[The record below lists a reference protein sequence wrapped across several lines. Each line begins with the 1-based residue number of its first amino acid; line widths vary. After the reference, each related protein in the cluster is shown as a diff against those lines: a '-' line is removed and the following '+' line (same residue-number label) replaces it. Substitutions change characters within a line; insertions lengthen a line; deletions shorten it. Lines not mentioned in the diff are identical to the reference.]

1 MSEEV
6 KTCSWCGKS
15 YVSHRPS
22 SRFCSPACRVASHRS
37 SAGGKAVQAEPTIG
51 QDELAAAIV
60 QLKGAVATLSAAST
74 RGPAAMRH
82 ACGAVA
88 LVTASALKAEGL

>member
-15 YVSHRPS
+15 YVSQRPS

-60 QLKGAVATLSAAST
+60 QLKGAVA
-74 RGPAAMRH
+74 
-82 ACGAVA
+82 

>member
-15 YVSHRPS
+15 YVSRS
-22 SRFCSPACRVASHRS
+22 TLSRFCSPSCRVASHRS
-37 SAGGKAVQAEPTIG
+37 STAGQQADVTPTVG

-60 QLKGAVATLSAAST
+60 QLKGAVATISAAST
-74 RGPAAMRH
+74 RGPIATRKTCAT
-82 ACGAVA
+82 VA
-88 LVTASALKAEGL
+88 LVCAAVLKGEGL